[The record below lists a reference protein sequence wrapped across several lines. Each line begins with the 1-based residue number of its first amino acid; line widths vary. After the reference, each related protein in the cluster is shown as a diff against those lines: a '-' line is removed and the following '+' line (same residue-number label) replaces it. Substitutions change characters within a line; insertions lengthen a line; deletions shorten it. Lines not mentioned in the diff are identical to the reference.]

1 MALVLMSRGSSWR
14 KYCGMK
20 RWQKQ
25 SPLGASGS
33 VSWQGH
39 IVYGYGIPS
48 RVARRLRQTAG
59 STFSLAQ
66 SPEDA
71 PARKPIADF
80 VWQQR

>member
-25 SPLGASGS
+25 SPNFSRLSQIISGS
-33 VSWQGH
+33 VSWAGH

-71 PARKPIADF
+71 PARKDK
-80 VWQQR
+80 R